1 MPNASFTR
9 FVAASGLTNL
19 ADGIATVAWAWMAS
33 LLTRDPFLVALMPVA
48 LRLPWFLFAI
58 PAGIVTDRVDRRKL
72 ILAMD
77 ILRAIA
83 FTIATIVIWQALPL
97 AAPPS
102 SGLAQ
107 PAVFYTLMATA
118 MLVGGA
124 EVFRDNA
131 AQTML
136 PSLVDHNVLERA
148 NGQLW
153 SVELIGNSLVGP
165 ALGAFLIAVFAP
177 APFALNGLAYAVA
190 LVCVMSLKGNFK
202 PASMNIKPNWKNELK
217 EAFNFLKS
225 SPLLRSLALITGGW
239 NLVFQMSAIALV
251 LHVQENLNLGATAY
265 GLLLAA
271 GAFGGISAGFLAERI
286 IKRFGPKRTAQ
297 VSLMMSAPSFLLMAV
312 APNWLTLATTIAVF
326 EFAGLTWNTVS
337 VSYRQRKIP
346 DALLGRVNSLYRLL
360 AWGLMPIG
368 LILSGLIVRYAE
380 PIIGRS
386 DALSLP
392 IFTAS
397 LGALVLGFIGWMAL
411 ERGFSHADQDQP
423 VQPL

>member
-48 LRLPWFLFAI
+48 LRLPWFILAI

-72 ILAMD
+72 ILWMD
-77 ILRAIA
+77 VIRAA
-83 FTIATIVIWQALPL
+83 TFSIATVLIWQALPL
-97 AAPPS
+97 ATPPH

-107 PAVFYTLMATA
+107 AGVFYALMGAA
-118 MLVGGA
+118 LVVGAA

-136 PSLVDHNVLERA
+136 PSLVDHHALERA
-148 NGQLW
+148 NGRLW

-165 ALGAFLIAVFAP
+165 ALGAFLIALFAP

-190 LVCVMSLKGNFK
+190 LVFVMSLKGSFK
-202 PASMNIKPNWKNELK
+202 PTTSQEKPNWRNELS
-217 EAFNFLKS
+217 EAFNFLRS

-271 GAFGGISAGFLAERI
+271 GAFGGICAGIVAEPI

-297 VSLMMSAPSFLLMAV
+297 LSLMMSAPSFLLMAV
-312 APNWLTLATTIAVF
+312 APNWLILALTIAIF
-326 EFAGLTWNTVS
+326 EFSGLVWNTVS

-397 LGALVLGFIGWMAL
+397 LGALILGFVGWVSL
-411 ERGFSHADQDQP
+411 ERGFNLADQDQP
-423 VQPL
+423 APRP